1 MILPDIKIL
10 AKKLSVEFGFKN
22 STLNLMTFYYF
33 KKYYHS
39 ICQND
44 HKKALKAIRIIFKLD
59 KKLALYLTAKT
70 LFLKGKFH
78 LSLHYL
84 SQVLSLDPKHTSSI
98 YLRAKCLES
107 LNQTD
112 KAIDEL
118 VKCLNVSNRKKTWLI
133 WANIIS
139 TQQEFETYKQYWLN
153 KNNGTN
159 DWDLINY
166 LITAALR
173 TKQYSQALDILDRT
187 YQGIQ
192 LNLVQVKFSNKFSP
206 IPQKNAELALAQID
220 HIFKKNH
227 IEFFLIS
234 GTLLGLIRENKIL
247 GHDKD
252 LDIGIWNNYDIKDI
266 KTLIERSGT
275 FEILPIRSPKVLRV
289 RHFSSICI
297 DIFIH
302 ECQEG
307 KIIHGGVKSI
317 WENTSFDLM
326 PAKFLNGC
334 YLIPQNYDLYLSENY
349 GDDWKIPKIEFD
361 SSIDTPNIKIT
372 NTYEMIA
379 YCYQKLFISH
389 AKNNQKL
396 CDIYLSQI
404 EYYKQQLLSK

>member
-1 MILPDIKIL
+1 MISPDIKIL
-10 AKKLSVEFGFKN
+10 AKKLSIEFGFKN
-22 STLNLMTFYYF
+22 STLNPLTIYF
-33 KKYYHS
+33 FKRYYHS

-44 HKKALKAIRIIFKLD
+44 HPKTLKFLRIIFKLD
-59 KKLALYLTAKT
+59 KKLALYLTAQM
-70 LFLKGKFH
+70 LFLKGKFR

-84 SQVLSLDPKHTSSI
+84 NQLLSLDSQHTSSI
-98 YLRAKCLES
+98 YLKVKCLES
-107 LNQTD
+107 LNQ
-112 KAIDEL
+112 KNEAVHEL
-118 VKCLNVSNRKKTWLI
+118 IRCTNISRRKKTWLI
-133 WANIIS
+133 WANIIT
-139 TQQEFETYKQYWLN
+139 TQQEFSIYQTHWLK
-153 KNNGTN
+153 KNDATN

-173 TKQYSQALDILDRT
+173 TKQYDQALDILEQT
-187 YQGIQ
+187 YQKIKFYQIQ
-192 LNLVQVKFSNKFSP
+192 IKVSSNFSP
-206 IPQKNAELALAQID
+206 IHQTNAELALSQID
-220 HIFKKNH
+220 KIFKKNQ

-252 LDIGIWNNYDIKDI
+252 LDIGIWDHHEIEEI

-289 RHFSSICI
+289 RHFSSVCI

-307 KIIHGGVKSI
+307 KILHGGVKSV
-317 WENTSFDLM
+317 WENSSFDLM
-326 PAKFLNGC
+326 PAEFLNGS

-372 NTYEMIA
+372 NIYEMIA

-389 AKNNQKL
+389 AKNDQKL
-396 CDIYLSQI
+396 CAMYLSKI
-404 EYYKQQLLSK
+404 EYYKQQLLLK